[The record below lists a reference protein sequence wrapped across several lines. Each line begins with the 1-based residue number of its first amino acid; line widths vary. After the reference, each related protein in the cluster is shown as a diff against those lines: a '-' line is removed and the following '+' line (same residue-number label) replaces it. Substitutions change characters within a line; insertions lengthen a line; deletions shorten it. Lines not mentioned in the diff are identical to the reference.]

1 MTSDAKRARL
11 MAYPTAAAAME
22 AIMRS
27 TDKKAPIGISPDG
40 SMPSRVASRLI
51 LAPAVDGGDALNP
64 ARLAEDIPLIT
75 VEGLSAGMYPSY
87 LSLLVRATLAA
98 MSVSAGVGD
107 HVNTN
112 HAMQHVVGCVVGV
125 RAGVWAAT
133 GFVPEQRG
141 SHADLQYSMG
151 TVDLTASEDE
161 PAAGSWATAMI
172 NQQICGESV
181 GAASIFACNASTE
194 YFRAAVH
201 DTAGGALPGPVPDIE
216 ASVNRYMFV
225 KLGAAAYE
233 RAQLGSAA
241 TAAILMSATLEGIP
255 VAFAEALARD
265 SMFTL
270 RSARRLLLTRR
281 ELEWSEYKEKLFYEV
296 RKGPLPDAWGEC
308 QAGTATDADAMLTE
322 AAGGPF

>member
-27 TDKKAPIGISPDG
+27 TDKKAPIGVAPDG
-40 SMPSRVASRLI
+40 GMPSRVAARII
-51 LAPAVDGGDALNP
+51 LAPAVDGSDTPNP
-64 ARLAEDIPLIT
+64 ARLAEGIPLIT
-75 VEGLSAGMYPSY
+75 VDGLAAGMYPSY
-87 LSLLVRATLAA
+87 LSLLTRATLAA
-98 MSVSAGVGD
+98 MSIAAGIGE
-107 HVNTN
+107 HINTN

-133 GFVPEQRG
+133 GFVPAQRG
-141 SHADLQYSMG
+141 SYADLQYSMG

-161 PAAGSWATAMI
+161 PASGAWATAMI
-172 NQQICGESV
+172 NQQICSESV
-181 GAASIFACNASTE
+181 GAASVFACNASTE

-216 ASVNRYMFV
+216 AAVNRYMFV
-225 KLGAAAYE
+225 KLGAAWYE

-241 TAAILMSATLEGIP
+241 TAAILMSAALEGIP
-255 VAFAEALARD
+255 VSFAEALARD

-270 RSARRLLLTRR
+270 RSARRLLLTKQ
-281 ELEWSEYKEKLFYEV
+281 ELEWSEHKEKLFYEI
-296 RKGPLPDAWGEC
+296 RKGPLPDAWGER
-308 QAGTATDADAMLTE
+308 QIGTSTDADAMLTE